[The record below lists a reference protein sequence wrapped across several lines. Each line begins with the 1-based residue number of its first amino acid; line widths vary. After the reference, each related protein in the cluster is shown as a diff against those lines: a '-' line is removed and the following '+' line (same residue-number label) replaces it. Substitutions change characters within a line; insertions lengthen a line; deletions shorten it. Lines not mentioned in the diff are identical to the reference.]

1 MIFCSTNKFITR
13 FRYEYILIFS
23 LIWLFLFA
31 GCSSLYSKNKKLG
44 DLTIK
49 NSDLAKKI
57 GIAIFENKTSFKDRS
72 YEKVFEEYL
81 IESITDSCS
90 DILLVKP
97 GDAGYPDFLV
107 KLPRNETGS
116 IDNLSLAQLG
126 RQTGMNAIVTG
137 EIVGITGKE
146 EKRGIIFFKDLRQFI
161 YFQVKIEVYD
171 TGTSVKLVDERYRE
185 EIEIDELELEL
196 FKKKEVVSM
205 PEVDDVFLKISEDV
219 GEKICNAVNT
229 PPWQGYITS
238 VTENNIIISSG
249 KKVGLVPGAVLEI
262 FTAGEIIE
270 GVDGHRFCM
279 PGRKTG
285 EVKLTTVYAD
295 SCEAVFYTGSDI
307 MEGCSVKT
315 NK

>member
-1 MIFCSTNKFITR
+1 MIFCITNKFITR
-13 FRYEYILIFS
+13 FRYEYIFIFS

-31 GCSSLYSKNKKLG
+31 GCSSLYSKNKKSG
-44 DLTIK
+44 NLTIK
-49 NSDLAKKI
+49 NNDLAKKI

-72 YEKVFEEYL
+72 YEKVFQEYL

-97 GDAGYPDFLV
+97 GDAKYPDFLV
-107 KLPRNETGS
+107 ELPTNETGS
-116 IDNLSLAQLG
+116 IDNLGLAQLG
-126 RQTGMNAIVTG
+126 RQSGMNAIMTG
-137 EIVGITGKE
+137 EIMGITGKE

-171 TGTSVKLVDERYRE
+171 TGTGVKLIDERYSE

-219 GEKICNAVNT
+219 GEKICNGVNA

-249 KKVGLVPGAVLEI
+249 KKVGLVPGAVLEV
-262 FTAGEIIE
+262 FTTGEIIE
-270 GVDGHRFCM
+270 GVDGHRFRT

-285 EVKLTTVYAD
+285 EVKLTAVYAD
-295 SCEAVFYTGSDI
+295 SCEADFYTGSDI

-315 NK
+315 KK

>member
-1 MIFCSTNKFITR
+1 MIFCSTNKIITR

-31 GCSSLYSKNKKLG
+31 GCSSLYSKNKKSG
-44 DLTIK
+44 NLTIK

-72 YEKVFEEYL
+72 YEKVFQEYL

-126 RQTGMNAIVTG
+126 RQSGMNAIVTG
-137 EIVGITGKE
+137 EIMGITGKE

-171 TGTSVKLVDERYRE
+171 TGTGVKLIDERYRE
-185 EIEIDELELEL
+185 EIEIDDLELEL
-196 FKKKEVVSM
+196 FKKKEVASM
-205 PEVDDVFLKISEDV
+205 SEVDDVFLKISEEID
-219 GEKICNAVNT
+219 EKICNAINT

-249 KKVGLVPGAVLEI
+249 KKVGLVQGVVLEV
-262 FTAGEIIE
+262 FTTGEIIK
-270 GVDGHRFCM
+270 GVDGHRFYM
-279 PGRKTG
+279 PGHKTG
-285 EVKLTTVYAD
+285 EVKLTAVYAD
-295 SCEAVFYTGSDI
+295 SCEAVFYAGSDI
-307 MEGCSVKT
+307 IEGCSVRIK
-315 NK
+315 K

>member
-31 GCSSLYSKNKKLG
+31 GCSSLYSKNKKSG
-44 DLTIK
+44 NLTIK

-72 YEKVFEEYL
+72 YEKVFQEYL

-107 KLPRNETGS
+107 ELPTNETGS
-116 IDNLSLAQLG
+116 IDNLGLAQLG
-126 RQTGMNAIVTG
+126 RQSGMNAIVTG
-137 EIVGITGKE
+137 EIMGITGKE

-161 YFQVKIEVYD
+161 YFQVKIEVYA
-171 TGTSVKLVDERYRE
+171 TGTGVKLVDERYSE

-196 FKKKEVVSM
+196 FK
-205 PEVDDVFLKISEDV
+205 
-219 GEKICNAVNT
+219 
-229 PPWQGYITS
+229 GYITS

-249 KKVGLVPGAVLEI
+249 KKVGLVPGAVFEV
-262 FTAGEIIE
+262 FTTGEIIE
-270 GVDGHRFCM
+270 GVDGHRFRT
-279 PGRKTG
+279 PGRKIG
-285 EVKLTTVYAD
+285 EVKLTAVYAD
-295 SCEAVFYTGSDI
+295 SCKADFYTGSDI

-315 NK
+315 KK